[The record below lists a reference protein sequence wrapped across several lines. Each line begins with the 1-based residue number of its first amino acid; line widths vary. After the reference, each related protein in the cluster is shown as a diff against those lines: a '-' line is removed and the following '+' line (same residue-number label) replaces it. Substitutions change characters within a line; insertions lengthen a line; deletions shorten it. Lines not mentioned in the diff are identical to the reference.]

1 MTKNSSATM
10 TFRSRAVLFA
20 LLPLAFAGCA
30 RPPSALTGRVYFRD
44 QPVTCGTVVVYCEG
58 QRIVRGPIQPD
69 GTYSVPNVPPGDV
82 RIAVV
87 PPLRMPE
94 GFRLKLATP
103 PVHDGPIMPGSGRAA
118 DDKFPAI
125 PKRYGMPE
133 ESELTAT
140 VGRTSTEFDIRLT
153 R

>member
-1 MTKNSSATM
+1 MTI
-10 TFRSRAVLFA
+10 RYRAAFFA

-30 RPPSALTGRVYFRD
+30 RPPSALTGRVYFGD

-58 QRIVRGPIQPD
+58 SHIVRGPIQPD

-87 PPLRMPE
+87 PPLRLPE
-94 GFRLKLATP
+94 GYRLKLATP

-133 ESELTAT
+133 ESELTAK
-140 VGRTSTEFDIRLT
+140 VGRTPTEFDIRLT